1 MVIATTGLFCLCGFG
16 LFAGMSSLQLCDQH
30 LTLLPEKALWWA
42 EARALVLCDVHLGKV
57 NHFRK
62 HGIQV
67 PVTLIARQLELL
79 EALLQQWQPQRLI
92 IIGDLFH
99 SALNNEWQ
107 LFADLLHHYTQV
119 EVVLVRGNHDSLP
132 AYLLKAS
139 RIKAVSTYLL
149 EPFLFVHEPE
159 AHHAF
164 YVFSGHIHPGV
175 SVSGGGRQKLTVPC
189 FYFGKHY
196 ALLPAFGN
204 FTGLQTIRVKKEDQV
219 FAVTGNEVIALH
231 K

>member
-1 MVIATTGLFCLCGFG
+1 
-16 LFAGMSSLQLCDQH
+16 MSSLQLRNQ
-30 LTLLPEKALWWA
+30 TLLLLPQKALWWA
-42 EARALVLCDVHLGKV
+42 ETRSLVLCDVHLGKV
-57 NHFRK
+57 SHFRK

-67 PVTLIARQLELL
+67 PAALIAQQLTAL
-79 EALLQQWQPQRLI
+79 EELLQQWSPERLI

-107 LFADLLHHYTQV
+107 LFAAVLHHYPQV

-132 AYLLKAS
+132 AYLLKAA
-139 RIKAVSTYLL
+139 RIKAVSTYVL
-149 EPFLFVHEPE
+149 EPFLFVHEPDT
-159 AHHAF
+159 HHEW

-175 SVSGGGRQKLTVPC
+175 SMSGGGRQKLTVPC

-204 FTGLQTIRVKKEDQV
+204 FTGLQTISVKKGDQV
-219 FAVTGNEVIALH
+219 FALAGETVIAIH